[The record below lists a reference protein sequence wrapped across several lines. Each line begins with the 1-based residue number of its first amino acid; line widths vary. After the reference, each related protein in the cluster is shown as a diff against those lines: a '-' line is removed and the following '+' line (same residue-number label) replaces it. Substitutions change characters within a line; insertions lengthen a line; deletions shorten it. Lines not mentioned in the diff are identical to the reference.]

1 VIYFREQKKEIE
13 KLRIGIEFVPDSTVK
28 KVTDLA
34 VLSENNGFDVVWI
47 TDHYNNRNVYATLA
61 SIALKTSKIQMGTG
75 VTNPVLISPAWTAAA
90 IMTINEMSGGR
101 AILGMG
107 AGDKATF
114 AKLGLGF
121 EKPLTRMREAIQ
133 TVRALSSGKKADFE
147 GATMSF
153 KGAKLGFR
161 LRYHTCGAKLKGKQV
176 KAAKTDNPMTCEKC
190 GLVITKDTVI
200 EQLPIYVGA
209 QGPKMLKLAGSVG
222 DGVLINASHP
232 KDFDYAIKQIKAG
245 VDEAGRKMEDV
256 EVTAYASFSADN
268 NAEKA
273 KGAAAIVVAFIAVGS
288 PPPILERH
296 GIKPED
302 VAKLNDALAKGDF
315 GALAQG
321 VTTEMMEAFTIAGNA
336 DYCIDRI
343 EGLKKIG
350 VNQVVVGSPVG
361 PNKNSAIAYIA
372 ENIIPKVR

>member
-1 VIYFREQKKEIE
+1 M
-13 KLRIGIEFVPDSTVK
+13 RIGIEFVPDSAVK
-28 KVTDLA
+28 KITDLA
-34 VLSENNGFDVVWI
+34 VLSEKNGFDVVWI

-61 SIALKTSKIQMGTG
+61 SIALATSKIQMGTG

-101 AILGMG
+101 AVLGIG

-114 AKLGLGF
+114 AKLGLSF

-133 TVRALSSGKKADFE
+133 TIRALTTGKKADLE
-147 GATMSF
+147 GTIMRF

-161 LRYHTCGAKLKGKQV
+161 LRYHACGAKLKGKQV

-190 GLVITKDTVI
+190 GLVITKESII
-200 EQLPIYVGA
+200 EHLPIYVGA
-209 QGPKMLKLAGSVG
+209 QGPKMLKLAGAVG

-232 KDFDYAIKQIKAG
+232 KDFEYAINQIKAG
-245 VDEAGRKMEDV
+245 VEEAGRKMDDV
-256 EVTAYASFSADN
+256 EVTAYASFSADKN
-268 NAEKA
+268 TEKA

-296 GIKPED
+296 GINSDD
-302 VAKLNDALAKGDF
+302 VAKINEALAKGDF
-315 GALAQG
+315 GAVAQG
-321 VTTEMMEAFTIAGNA
+321 VTPEMMEAFTIAGDA

-350 VNQVVVGSPVG
+350 VNQVVVGSPIG

-372 ENIIPKVR
+372 ENIIPKIK

>member
-1 VIYFREQKKEIE
+1 
-13 KLRIGIEFVPDSTVK
+13 LRIGIEFVPDSPVK
-28 KVTDLA
+28 KVTDLT
-34 VLSENNGFDVVWI
+34 VLAESKGFDNVWI

-61 SIALKTSKIQMGTG
+61 SIALNTKTIIMGTG

-90 IMTINEMSGGR
+90 IMTINEMSNGR
-101 AILGMG
+101 AILGIG

-121 EKPLTRMREAIQ
+121 EKPLTRMKEAIQ
-133 TVRALSSGKKADFE
+133 TIRVLTSGKKADFE
-147 GATMSF
+147 GTTMSF

-161 LRYHTCGAKLKGKQV
+161 LRWHTCGAKLKGKQV

-190 GLVITKDTVI
+190 GSPITKDTI
-200 EQLPIYVGA
+200 KEHLPIYVGA
-209 QGPKMLKLAGSVG
+209 QGPKMLELAGSVG

-232 KDFDYAIKQIKAG
+232 KDFEYAIKNIKAG
-245 VDEAGRKMEDV
+245 VEKAGRKMEDV
-256 EVTAYASFSADN
+256 EVTAYASFSADPD
-268 NAEKA
+268 AEKA

-296 GIKPED
+296 GIKQED
-302 VAKLNDALAKGDF
+302 VNKINDALSKGDF
-315 GALAQG
+315 GAVAKA
-321 VTTEMMEAFTIAGNA
+321 VTPEMMEAFTIAGDA
-336 DYCIDRI
+336 DACIDRI

-361 PNKNSAIAYIA
+361 PEKKSAIAYIA
-372 ENIIPKVR
+372 ENIIPKVK